1 MERINE
7 YQEHIKKFGIYPK
20 DQALS
25 YLALGLASEV
35 GEVTGKLKKI
45 IRDNGGTM
53 SDDFRR
59 ALKAEL
65 GDVAWYLFMLG
76 NEMGLD
82 MKEVLEENVIKL
94 EGRLHR
100 NKLGGSGDNR

>member
-1 MERINE
+1 MERIVE
-7 YQEHIKKFGIYPK
+7 YQEFIKKFAIYPK

-35 GEVTGKLKKI
+35 GEVTGKLKKL
-45 IRDNGGTM
+45 IRDNGSVM
-53 SDDFRR
+53 SDEQRR

-76 NEMGLD
+76 TEMGLD
-82 MKEVLEENVIKL
+82 MAEVLEENVIKL

-100 NKLGGSGDNR
+100 GKLGGSGDNR